1 MVQAELHCTVYK
13 ENNRWQRYVPSQFK
27 LANALIENDPAQE
40 IRDQGTESD
49 HADWRQDIFLNAG
62 NRKLVVSFFRRERRN
77 DRKYICSLQALLP
90 TDWWKSDSS
99 VDGKPQRNC
108 RQNSNSRDVVA
119 SPTPFRALPPEQPR
133 GLGLL
138 PIGQVRLLTQQENL
152 LV

>member
-1 MVQAELHCTVYK
+1 MYQDA
-13 ENNRWQRYVPSQFK
+13 SQFK

-40 IRDQGTESD
+40 IRDRGTESD
-49 HADWRQDIFLNAG
+49 HADWRQDIFINAG
-62 NRKLVVSFFRRERRN
+62 NRKLVVSFFRRERSN

>member
-1 MVQAELHCTVYK
+1 MTPPKRSETK
-13 ENNRWQRYVPSQFK
+13 EQNQ
-27 LANALIENDPAQE
+27 
-40 IRDQGTESD
+40 D
-49 HADWRQDIFLNAG
+49 HADWRQDIFINAG
-62 NRKLVVSFFRRERRN
+62 RERSN
-77 DRKYICSLQALLP
+77 DQKYICSLQALLP

-99 VDGKPQRNC
+99 VDGKPQGNC

-119 SPTPFRALPPEQPR
+119 SPPPFRAPPPEQPR